1 MKTIADLNAIIPIIS
16 EALVANDHEIGETN
30 EFIYDED
37 GWYVEITYST
47 DGEYYNEDGDYST
60 PSCYDLKRAWG
71 EVIDLGASYS
81 DEDGNEVEFS
91 NRDLKTLRSALNEA
105 LKDI

>member
-16 EALVANDHEIGETN
+16 EALVANNHEIGETN

-37 GWYVEITYST
+37 GLYVEITYST
-47 DGEYYNEDGDYST
+47 DGKYYNEDGDYYT
-60 PSCYDLKRAWG
+60 PSCHDLKRAWG

-91 NRDLKTLRSALNEA
+91 NRDLETLRSALNEA

>member
-91 NRDLKTLRSALNEA
+91 NSDLKTLRSALNEA

>member
-1 MKTIADLNAIIPIIS
+1 MKTIADLNAIIPTIS
-16 EALVANDHEIGETN
+16 EALVANEHEIGETN
-30 EFIYDED
+30 EFVYDED

-47 DGEYYNEDGDYST
+47 DGEYYNEEGDYCT

-71 EVIDLGASYS
+71 KVIDLGASYS

-91 NRDLKTLRSALNEA
+91 DKELETLWNALDKA
-105 LKDI
+105 LEDI

>member
-1 MKTIADLNAIIPIIS
+1 MKTIADLNAIIPTIS
-16 EALVANDHEIGETN
+16 EALVANNHEIGETN

-47 DGEYYNEDGDYST
+47 DGEYYNEDGDYYA
-60 PSCYDLKRAWG
+60 PSCYELKRAWG

-91 NRDLKTLRSALNEA
+91 DSDLETLWSALDKA

>member
-1 MKTIADLNAIIPIIS
+1 MKTISDLNAIIPIIS
-16 EALVANDHEIGETN
+16 EALVANNHEIGESN

-37 GWYVEITYST
+37 GWYVEITYT
-47 DGEYYNEDGDYST
+47 IEGEYYNEDGDYYT

-81 DEDGNEVEFS
+81 DEGGNEVEFS
-91 NRDLKTLRSALNEA
+91 DKELEALWSALDKA
-105 LKDI
+105 LENI

>member
-1 MKTIADLNAIIPIIS
+1 MKTISDLNAIIPTIS
-16 EALVANDHEIGETN
+16 EALVANNHEIGETN

-60 PSCYDLKRAWG
+60 PSCYELKRAWG